1 MAGTF
6 EGEIVLIG
14 EPLATIVALKAFPLI
29 FGTIPRAG
37 GSLVFVNET
46 QKFYQ
51 WNSTSTLTADDIDI
65 VLSDHSATGR
75 WLATGEYVKNTVHT
89 TGNETINGDKS
100 FNDNI
105 YGKKTVG
112 AKTVNAG
119 FATQDGLIT
128 VRNSSSVPRVELKGD
143 GTPNILRGGIDVE
156 NSKITTLAD
165 PVAVQDAVNKR
176 YVDTHPGTNITAE
189 KDILTAS
196 AGQTVF
202 TLSFVPS
209 SDKSFGAF
217 LNGVGYLELNVH
229 YTLVGNTFTWQD
241 PYGITL
247 NDGDKII
254 AWYSHIGSG
263 ILTSQRIS
271 IHPPITSGTYT
282 VNLATDAYK
291 KFTNRNAGSDAGIAL
306 PTPASGDDGKWIM
319 AEYYGSGINKF
330 TVSTIDPNKINYNN
344 DPRASVYTY
353 EFSAKLFLL
362 VMDDLKWYVHDI
374 GGNWIFEV

>member
-1 MAGTF
+1 MADTVKFSELTALPAYDTNKVIAIQNDPAGTTK
-6 EGEIVLIG
+6 GWKGHV
-14 EPLATIVALKAFPLI
+14 AT
-29 FGTIPRAG
+29 
-37 GSLVFVNET
+37 SLNPASPSDSLLVT
-46 QKFYQ
+46 QKAVDE
-51 WNSTSTLTADDIDI
+51 S
-65 VLSDHSATGR
+65 V
-75 WLATGEYVKNTVHT
+75 VHK
-89 TGNETINGDKS
+89 TGNETINGIKT
-100 FNDNI
+100 FNN
-105 YGKKTVG
+105 
-112 AKTVNAG
+112 
-119 FATQDGLIT
+119 
-128 VRNSSSVPRVELKGD
+128 
-143 GTPNILRGGIDVE
+143 GIDVE
-156 NSKITTLAD
+156 NNKITTLAD

-229 YTLVGNTFTWQD
+229 YTLVGNTFTWLN